1 MVMTMP
7 TVPHDDPLDRAV
19 ARLGGA
25 MTRIERMTLR
35 LRQRAESSRAAA
47 SIQVDYDQDRQR
59 LADALDASKARE
71 AALEDAAQ
79 DASDA
84 LDRAIEALRQ
94 YATEES

>member
-1 MVMTMP
+1 MRRATP
-7 TVPHDDPLDRAV
+7 PAEAQARPLA
-19 ARLGGA
+19 GA
-25 MTRIERMTLR
+25 TSGAALSAALSTC